1 MQSPE
6 LTSNLLEND
15 NKLSF
20 TLKNIHFSTA
30 NALRRTILSDIPVYG
45 IRTETEELNQCR
57 IEINTSRLHN
67 EIIKQRLSCIPVHQ
81 ATTKPG
87 TRPSYVKNWRE
98 PWDEDSFTPMVD
110 SGFLRYELEVDK
122 KNEGENEVVWVT
134 TEDFKLRNKDTN
146 EYMPKEEVNKIFPPD
161 QVTRRYIDFLRLLP
175 GVGKTIPGEHIK
187 LKADFSVCT
196 AKENGMFNAATIC
209 TYHNTIDTI
218 KRDEAWD
225 AYVRE
230 HSKEFEGKPE
240 ELNFEKENFKQLQ
253 GQRYFVSNEKGEP
266 IEFSFVVQSIG
277 IYESTE
283 LVQIACQVLVDKF
296 RALIT
301 YCDSDLLQIIP
312 SDSIRLSGVYLSVT
326 ESSIPFSYDIV
337 LENEDYTVGCVL
349 EHIMYELYYEG
360 EQTLSFIGFKKY
372 HPHDTYSI
380 LRVAYKT
387 DVHVLARK
395 THIQKALDIAAKIF
409 ESIGKKSV

>member
-1 MQSPE
+1 MQYPE
-6 LTSNLLEND
+6 LTSNLLESD

-20 TLKNIHFSTA
+20 SLKNIHFSTA

-81 ATTKPG
+81 IIETRG
-87 TRPSYVKNWRE
+87 VRPSPDNWRE
-98 PWDEDSFTPMVD
+98 PWDEDSFTPIID
-110 SGFLRYELEVDK
+110 SGFLRYELELDK
-122 KNEGENEVVWVT
+122 KNESENEIVWVT

-146 EYMPKEEVNKIFPPD
+146 EYMSKEEVNKIFPPD
-161 QVTRRYIDFLRLLP
+161 QLTRRYIDFLRLLP

-209 TYHNTIDTI
+209 TYHNTIDTD
-218 KRDEAWD
+218 KRDKAWD
-225 AYVRE
+225 AYVLD

-240 ELNFEKENFKQLQ
+240 ELKFEQENFKQLQ
-253 GQRYFVSNEKGEP
+253 GQRYFVSDEKGEP
-266 IEFSFVVQSIG
+266 NEFSFVVQSVG

-283 LVQIACQVLVDKF
+283 LVKLACRVLVDKF
-296 RALIT
+296 RVLFGN
-301 YCDSDLLQIIP
+301 CDADVLKIIP
-312 SDSIRLSGVYLSVT
+312 SDSIRLSGIYLSVT
-326 ESSIPFSYDIV
+326 ESSIPFCFDIV

-349 EHIMYELYYEG
+349 EHIMYELFYEG
-360 EQTLSFIGFKKY
+360 EELLSFIGFKKY

-387 DVHVLARK
+387 DTHIVARK
-395 THIQKALDIAAKIF
+395 THIQKALAIASKIF
-409 ESIGKKSV
+409 ESIGNKTV

>member
-6 LTSNLLEND
+6 LTSNLLESD

-30 NALRRTILSDIPVYG
+30 NALRRTILSDIPVFG

-81 ATTKPG
+81 IVTKP
-87 TRPSYVKNWRE
+87 TSLVKNLRE
-98 PWDEDSFTPMVD
+98 PLDEESPSPIVD

-122 KNEGENEVVWVT
+122 KNEGENEIVWVT

-146 EYMPKEEVNKIFPPD
+146 EYMPKEKVNEIFPPNE
-161 QVTRRYIDFLRLLP
+161 VTRRYIDFLRLLP

-225 AYVRE
+225 AYVLD

-240 ELNFEKENFKQLQ
+240 ELKFEKENFKQLQ

-266 IEFSFVVQSIG
+266 IEFSFIVQSIG

-283 LVQIACQVLVDKF
+283 LVKRACQVLVDKF
-296 RALIT
+296 RSLVT
-301 YCDSDLLQIIP
+301 YCDANLLQIIP

-349 EHIMYELYYEG
+349 EHIMYEMFYEG
-360 EQTLSFIGFKKY
+360 EGILSFIGFKKY

-387 DVHVLARK
+387 DTNFIVRK
-395 THIQKALDIAAKIF
+395 THIQNALKIAATIF
-409 ESIGKKSV
+409 ESIGKKIV